1 MAARY
6 GVAVLSGIAITLG
19 LLWLMQFL
27 IASGESA
34 ITKPQDRYYLDFVRV
49 RQQELTNVEEPKPEK
64 PPKPEQPPP
73 DIPPPSQDNVN
84 PNAQA
89 IAVRA
94 PSMATGT
101 DIAGPGSLS
110 YSDGEYLPIVRVAP
124 IYPNRALSRGLEG
137 YVDLSFT
144 VTTAG
149 TVRDPL
155 VTYSTSSLFES
166 AAKKAVLKFKYKPR
180 VVNGQPVDVP
190 GVETR
195 IRFELEK
202 D

>member
-1 MAARY
+1 MIVRY
-6 GVAVLSGIAITLG
+6 AIAIMSGIAVTVG

-34 ITKPQDRYYLDFVRV
+34 LTDPKEKYYLDFVRV
-49 RQQELTNVEEPKPEK
+49 KQQELINTEDPKPEK

-73 DIPPPSQDNVN
+73 DVPPPSQDDVN
-84 PNAQA
+84 PDANVV
-89 IAVRA
+89 AVRA
-94 PSMATGT
+94 PAASGAA
-101 DIAGPGSLS
+101 DIAGPGELS

-149 TVRDPL
+149 TVRDPI

-180 VVNGQPVDVP
+180 IVDGKPVDVP

-202 D
+202 

>member
-1 MAARY
+1 MIARY
-6 GVAVLSGIAITLG
+6 GISVLSGIAITLG

-34 ITKPQDRYYLDFVRV
+34 LSAAPERYYLDFIQVKP
-49 RQQELTNVEEPKPEK
+49 QEITNVEEPKPEK

-89 IAVRA
+89 ISVRA
-94 PSMATGT
+94 PSMGGNV

-144 VTTAG
+144 VTSAG
-149 TVRDPL
+149 TVRDPI
-155 VTYSTSSLFES
+155 VSYSTSSLFES

-180 VVNGQPVDVP
+180 VVDGTPVDVP

-202 D
+202 

>member
-1 MAARY
+1 
-6 GVAVLSGIAITLG
+6 
-19 LLWLMQFL
+19 MQFL

-34 ITKPQDRYYLDFVRV
+34 LVEVQDRYFLDFVRV
-49 RQQELTNVEEPKPEK
+49 KRQEITNVEEPKPEK

-73 DIPPPSQDNVN
+73 DIPPPSQDDIN
-84 PNAQA
+84 PNAQTVS
-89 IAVRA
+89 ISA
-94 PSMATGT
+94 PTISGAG
-101 DIAGPGSLS
+101 DISGPGALS

-137 YVDLSFT
+137 YVDLMFT

-149 TVRDPL
+149 TVKDPV

-180 VVNGQPVDVP
+180 VVDGQPVDVP

-202 D
+202 

>member
-1 MAARY
+1 
-6 GVAVLSGIAITLG
+6 
-19 LLWLMQFL
+19 MQFL

-34 ITKPQDRYYLDFVRV
+34 LTSEPKKYYLDFVRV
-49 RQQELTNVEEPKPEK
+49 KQQEMVNTEDPKPEK
-64 PPKPEQPPP
+64 PAKPEQPPP
-73 DIPPPSQDNVN
+73 DVPPPSQDDVN
-84 PNAQA
+84 PNVQT
-89 IAVRA
+89 IGVRA
-94 PSMATGT
+94 PSMAGGT

-144 VTTAG
+144 VTLTG
-149 TVRDPL
+149 TVRDPI
-155 VTYSTSSLFES
+155 VTYSTSSLFEG

-180 VVNGQPVDVP
+180 VVDGSPVDVP

-202 D
+202 

>member
-1 MAARY
+1 MLVRY
-6 GVAVLSGIAITLG
+6 AIAIVSGVAVTIG

-27 IASGESA
+27 IASGVNALSEPP
-34 ITKPQDRYYLDFVRV
+34 KKYYLDFVRV
-49 RQQELTNVEEPKPEK
+49 KQQELLNTDDPKPEK

-73 DIPPPSQDNVN
+73 DIPPPSQDDVN
-84 PNAQA
+84 PDAQTLS
-89 IAVRA
+89 VRA
-94 PSMATGT
+94 PSMSGST

-137 YVDLSFT
+137 YVDLMFT

-155 VTYSTSSLFES
+155 VTYSTSSLFEG

-180 VVNGQPVDVP
+180 VVDGQPVDVP

-202 D
+202 